1 MGNLHLVTGYAGE
14 AHITADDQ
22 GSLNAAVFGE
32 GQFVL
37 NRGNKLSAS
46 IVTNNQIKV
55 LDGDILMQG
64 RHIRLNNGTYVELA
78 IENGAQGYNR
88 NDLIVAR
95 YTKSSSTG
103 VEDCNLIVIKGT
115 ATTGAASDPEYTSG
129 DIISGNALQNDMP
142 LYRVPINGLNVQD
155 LVPLFTVIDNRLS
168 DIMTLLA
175 ALNERVP
182 NSRKVAGLA
191 LSSDITAAQLLAKLA
206 HTHGISDI
214 TDLSSNLNAKV
225 PTSRTVAGLALS
237 SNISVSQ
244 LLTALAHKHA
254 ASDITSGTLP
264 IARGGTGI
272 TSNPSMLVNLGST
285 TADTVLEASP
295 RPGVTGTLPIA
306 NGGTGAT
313 NGATGLKNL
322 FAAGNTVL
330 SSYQYGTSLPTAG
343 TKGRIFFKKV

>member
-37 NRGNKLSAS
+37 KRGNKLSAS
-46 IVTNNQIKV
+46 IVTNNKIKV

-88 NDLIVAR
+88 RDLIVAR
-95 YTKSSSTG
+95 YTKNPSTG

-115 ATTGAASDPEYTSG
+115 ATTGTASDPEYTIG

-142 LYRVPINGLNVQD
+142 LYRVPINGLNVQN
-155 LVPLFTVIDNRLS
+155 LVPLFAVVDKTLGEKEKQELS
-168 DIMTLLA
+168 A
-175 ALNERVP
+175 P
-182 NSRKVAGLA
+182 
-191 LSSDITAAQLLAKLA
+191 
-206 HTHGISDI
+206 
-214 TDLSSNLNAKV
+214 
-225 PTSRTVAGLALS
+225 
-237 SNISVSQ
+237 
-244 LLTALAHKHA
+244 
-254 ASDITSGTLP
+254 
-264 IARGGTGI
+264 
-272 TSNPSMLVNLGST
+272 
-285 TADTVLEASP
+285 
-295 RPGVTGTLPIA
+295 LPIA
-306 NGGTGAT
+306 NGGTGAA

-330 SSYQYGTSLPTAG
+330 SSYQYGASLPTAG

>member
-1 MGNLHLVTGYAGE
+1 MGNLHLVTGYAGK

-64 RHIRLNNGTYVELA
+64 RHIRLNSGSFVELA

-88 NDLIVAR
+88 HDLIVAR

-129 DIISGNALQNDMP
+129 DIIGGNALQNDMP
-142 LYRVPINGLNVQD
+142 LYRVPINGLNVQE
-155 LVPLFTVIDNRLS
+155 LVPLFTVIDNRLV
-168 DIMTLLA
+168 DI
-175 ALNERVP
+175 
-182 NSRKVAGLA
+182 
-191 LSSDITAAQLLAKLA
+191 LA
-206 HTHGISDI
+206 HTHEISEI
-214 TDLSSNLNAKV
+214 PNLLATLNAKV
-225 PTSRTVAGLALS
+225 PTNRTVAGLALS
-237 SNISVSQ
+237 NNITVSQ
-244 LLTALAHKHA
+244 LLTALAHSHA
-254 ASDITSGTLP
+254 GADLSSAVP
-264 IARGGTGI
+264 VSKGGTGA
-272 TSNPSMLVNLGST
+272 TTAASARSNLGITYPNIGTVPVANGGTGAT
-285 TADTVLEASP
+285 TAAAARSNLGITYPNIGTV
-295 RPGVTGTLPIA
+295 PIA

-322 FAAGNTVL
+322 FAAGYTVI
-330 SSYQYGTSLPTAG
+330 SSKQHGKSFPSDAPDGTL
-343 TKGRIFFKKV
+343 FFKEVE